1 MRIALRLA
9 AALRHPDLAVAEDGT
24 HEPMPGLRPP
34 SIEETAL
41 GLDAEELE
49 HAPLRRGASVG
60 RYVLLDQVGAGAMG
74 VVFSAY
80 DPELDRRLALK
91 VLHAGSSTRE
101 AKATHNRL
109 RREAQALARLTHPN
123 VVTVH
128 DVGTHRGRV
137 FVAMEFVAGRTL
149 RQWLSHNPRSPPT
162 VAEIIKVFAA
172 AGRGLAAAHK
182 AGLVHRDFKPEN
194 VLLGDDQIVRVVDF
208 GLARRS
214 EEESLVDGESLDNS
228 GTVALDA
235 KESERLNITAERSL
249 EMSLTRTGGMMG
261 TPAYMA
267 PEQHLGETATPRSDQ
282 FAFCVALWE
291 ALYGQRPFPGRDL
304 PSLSLAV
311 TTGRFA
317 EPPSDGPFA
326 NRVPAHVHRALLRGL
341 STEPSNRFANM
352 EALVKALTHDP
363 GRRRRRIAT
372 IVAVNLVGASVV
384 FGAGMWFAEHFAGAE
399 AELAVCEPER
409 ELGSIWDAQR
419 RAKLAERFA
428 SSNAPFAAHSARALD
443 RRLQGYTRQW
453 LDAWSETCEAERT
466 LGPSETLELQ
476 RECLD
481 QRRRELVAFTEALV
495 NAEGE
500 AFDQRAE
507 FAVAAAEGLPAI
519 STCRDP
525 SRLRADQHR
534 NPEQRERVATLQTQL
549 SEARA
554 LGTLGDPKTGLE
566 RATRVVAEARELDSQ
581 RTLIRALLLVA
592 SLQKSANEQDAAVAH
607 LREAYAIAEQHGED
621 WLRAEAAVALIGLLG
636 FDLQR
641 PDQAAVWQHV
651 AGSLLDRIGDPD
663 DLRGQWWYHVGTVHA
678 RQSNFPEAEQAL
690 DRALA
695 QLEAVHGQSA
705 RELEPTLLQLGSVAR
720 ERGDYERA
728 VAYHSR
734 MLERRKAAYGPDHPD
749 VAAVYGSLGTDAYF
763 RGDYEEAR
771 DYYKEALRIV
781 GECYGEDSPAYAFKL
796 NNYAAVL
803 ERLGQ
808 LDEAE
813 AMHRQLLSSNIAR
826 YGGRDVRVTTSYE
839 NLGLVLLSANRFA
852 EAAEQFRTSL
862 DIRIAHHGE
871 DHTATATSKLNLG
884 YALFR
889 LDDRKQARALY
900 EQALASWTAKLGED
914 HPDLGL
920 AHGNL
925 GELDFAEGKLADARA
940 HYDRALALTS
950 AALGEEA
957 ADLGYY
963 LTGLAK
969 VALAE
974 GDHDEAI
981 ELGERALQ
989 LRNGTWLPPGDL
1001 GETQLTLSRAFV
1013 SRGRS
1018 SDRTRAKDL
1027 AALAIEDIRRGPD
1040 VGRLAEAKAWLASLD

>member
-1 MRIALRLA
+1 
-9 AALRHPDLAVAEDGT
+9 
-24 HEPMPGLRPP
+24 MPGLRPP
-34 SIEETAL
+34 SIEQTVAGDE
-41 GLDAEELE
+41 DELE

-80 DPELDRRLALK
+80 DPELDRKLALK
-91 VLHAGSSTRE
+91 VLHPGSSSRE
-101 AKATHNRL
+101 AKATRNRL

-137 FVAMEFVAGRTL
+137 FVAMEFVAGKTL
-149 RQWLSHNPRSPPT
+149 RQWLADSRNPAT
-162 VAEIIKVFAA
+162 IAAIIKVFAA

-194 VLLGDDQIVRVVDF
+194 VLLGDDGTVRVVDF

-214 EEESLVDGESLDNS
+214 EDESLIDGESLDNS
-228 GTVALDA
+228 GAVALEDG
-235 KESERLNITAERSL
+235 ESEQLHITAERSL
-249 EMSLTRTGGMMG
+249 DMSLTRTGGMMG

-267 PEQHLGETATPRSDQ
+267 PEQHLGEIATPRSDQ
-282 FAFCVALWE
+282 FAFCIALWE

-311 TTGRFA
+311 TSGQISD
-317 EPPSDGPFA
+317 PPSDGPFA
-326 NRVPAHVHRALLRGL
+326 NRVPAHVHRALLQGL
-341 STEPSNRFANM
+341 STQPDRRFASM
-352 EALVKALTHDP
+352 EALVRALIHDP
-363 GRRRRRIAT
+363 GRRRRRIVT
-372 IVAVNLVGASVV
+372 IAALNLLGASAV
-384 FGAGMWFAEHFAGAE
+384 FGAGMWFADRFAGSE
-399 AELAVCEPER
+399 SELAVCEPER
-409 ELGSIWDAQR
+409 ELGGIWDTQRQAQ
-419 RAKLAERFA
+419 LAERFA
-428 SSNAPFAAHSARALD
+428 SSTAPFAAHSARTLD
-443 RRLQGYTRQW
+443 RRLRGYTRQW
-453 LDAWSETCEAERT
+453 LDAWAETCEAERT
-466 LGPSETLELQ
+466 LGPSEALELQ
-476 RECLD
+476 RECLE
-481 QRRRELVAFTEALV
+481 QRRRELVAFTEVLV
-495 NAEGE
+495 DAKGAE
-500 AFDQRAE
+500 FDQRAE
-507 FAVAAAEGLPAI
+507 FAVAAAEGLPPI

-525 SRLRADQHR
+525 TRLRADPHR
-534 NPEQRERVATLQTQL
+534 NPEQRERVASLQTRL

-554 LGTLGDPKTGLE
+554 LGTLGDPKTGLA
-566 RATRVVAEARELDSQ
+566 RAQQVVAEARELDSQ
-581 RTLIRALLLVA
+581 RMLIRALLLVA
-592 SLQKSANEQDAAVAH
+592 NLEKSANEKDSAAAH
-607 LREAYAIAEQHGED
+607 LREAYAIAEQQGED

-641 PDQAAVWQHV
+641 PDEAAVWQHV

-663 DLRGQWWYHVGTVHA
+663 DLRGQWWYQLGTLHV
-678 RQSNFPEAEQAL
+678 RQSEFAEAEQAL

-695 QLEAVHGQSA
+695 LLEAVHGESA
-705 RELEPTLLQLGSVAR
+705 REIEPTLLQLGSVAR
-720 ERGDYERA
+720 ERGDYARA

-734 MLERRKAAYGPDHPD
+734 LLERRKAAYGPDHPD

-771 DYYKEALRIV
+771 DYFGEALRIV

-813 AMHRQLLSSNIAR
+813 AIHRQLLATNIAR

-852 EAAEQFRTSL
+852 EAAEQFRASL
-862 DIRIAHHGE
+862 DIRVEHHGD
-871 DHTATATSKLNLG
+871 DHAATATSKLNLG

-889 LDDRKQARALY
+889 LDERAQARAMY
-900 EQALASWTAKLGED
+900 EQALATWTAKLGED

-925 GELDFAEGKLADARA
+925 GELDFAEGKLADARL
-940 HYDRALALTS
+940 HYARALALTS
-950 AALGEEA
+950 AALGEDA

-981 ELGERALQ
+981 ELCERALE

-1013 SRGRS
+1013 ARGRS
-1018 SDRTRAKDL
+1018 SDRARARDL
-1027 AALAIEDIRRGPD
+1027 VALAIDDIRRGPD
-1040 VGRLAEAKAWLASLD
+1040 VGRLAEAQAWLDSFNE